1 METTISTEI
10 NPISDAFIRL
20 ANNLSD
26 RKTLDYLLE
35 NFNEDELKTEL
46 VKFSKDFLISTLEN
60 EIELQKR
67 YKRKLGTFQDLIKY
81 LLKNICSKDQ
91 LRPAMNAVYY
101 DKEQSNLVATDAHIL
116 VSMKLKNLPIS
127 DSSENIACLLDK
139 YCLRKY
145 TENSFRLDK
154 YGDILNETLSDKYPN
169 YMQILPDVNYFDYPY
184 FSINPLLFNG
194 LKTLNKMAKKFR
206 IQKMAVKLE
215 CLENKSFIGLSNL
228 VRYIE
233 LHQKLYGN
241 YSYIH
246 FTRNSNSESS
256 MLYNVD
262 LLDQFRLL
270 IMPVYGSESNEYF
283 DTKILNTSKPRYC
296 SNFFIPVSY

>member
-1 METTISTEI
+1 METTVLNEI
-10 NPISDAFIRL
+10 NGVNISLSRL

-35 NFNEDELKTEL
+35 NFTEDELKTEF

-91 LRPAMNAVYY
+91 LRPQINAVYY

-116 VSMKLKNLPIS
+116 VSMKLKNLPIL
-127 DSSENIACLLDK
+127 DSLDNICSIDGETNYFLYK
-139 YCLRKY
+139 YP
-145 TENSFRLDK
+145 ENSFKLDK
-154 YGDILNETLSDKYPN
+154 YGDIINEDLNATYPN

-194 LKTLNKMAKKFR
+194 LKTLNKMAKKLR
-206 IQKMAVKLE
+206 IQRMAVKLE

-262 LLDQFRLL
+262 LLEQFRLL

-283 DTKILNTSKPRYC
+283 DINL
-296 SNFFIPVSY
+296 

>member
-1 METTISTEI
+1 MENTILTEI
-10 NPISDAFIRL
+10 NPISYALGKL

-26 RKTLDYLLE
+26 RRSLDYLVE
-35 NFNEDELKTEL
+35 NFTDEELKTEL
-46 VKFSKDFLISTLEN
+46 IKFSKDFLLSTVQS
-60 EIELQKR
+60 EIAAQKR
-67 YKRKLGTFQDLIKY
+67 YKRKLCTFDELVKY
-81 LLKNICSKDQ
+81 LLKNVCSKDQ
-91 LRPAMNAVYY
+91 LRPQMNAVYY

-127 DSSENIACLLDK
+127 DALDNICSIDGETNYFLYK
-139 YCLRKY
+139 YP
-145 TENSFRLDK
+145 ENSFRLDK
-154 YGDILNETLSDKYPN
+154 YGDVINEDLNATYPKY
-169 YMQILPDVNYFDYPY
+169 MDILPDVNYFDYSY

-194 LKTLNKMAKKFR
+194 LKTLNKMAKKLR

-246 FTRNSNSESS
+246 FFRNSNSESS
-256 MLYNVD
+256 MLYNVC
-262 LLDQFRLL
+262 LEDQFRLL
-270 IMPVYGSESNEYF
+270 IMPVNSSESNEYF
-283 DTKILNTSKPRYC
+283 DINL
-296 SNFFIPVSY
+296 

>member
-1 METTISTEI
+1 METTILTEI
-10 NPISDAFIRL
+10 NPISDAL
-20 ANNLSD
+20 SKLVNNLSD

-35 NFNEDELKTEL
+35 NFNEDELKTGL
-46 VKFSKDFLISTLEN
+46 VKFSKYFLISTLEN

-67 YKRKLGTFQDLIKY
+67 YKRKLGTFKDLIKY
-81 LLKNICSKDQ
+81 LIKNICSKDQ

-101 DKEQSNLVATDAHIL
+101 DMEQKNLVATDAHIL

-127 DSSENIACLLDK
+127 DINENITCFAGDVFLSK
-139 YCLRKY
+139 YSFD
-145 TENSFRLDK
+145 SFRLDK

-194 LKTLNKMAKKFR
+194 LKTLNKIAKKLR

-262 LLDQFRLL
+262 LLEQFRLL
-270 IMPVYGSESNEYF
+270 IMPVYGHESNEYF
-283 DTKILNTSKPRYC
+283 DINL
-296 SNFFIPVSY
+296 

>member
-1 METTISTEI
+1 MWIFAYQFFSNSQKPKKMETTVLTEV
-10 NPISDAFIRL
+10 NPIAQALSKLTI
-20 ANNLSD
+20 NLSD
-26 RKTLDYLLE
+26 RRSIDYLLE

-60 EIELQKR
+60 ELELQKR
-67 YKRKLGTFQDLIKY
+67 YKRKLGTFDELIKY
-81 LLKNICSKDQ
+81 LIKNICSKDQ
-91 LRPAMNAVYY
+91 LRPAMNAVYFDQY
-101 DKEQSNLVATDAHIL
+101 QNNLVATDAHIL

-127 DSSENIACLLDK
+127 DTLDNIGSFAGG
-139 YCLRKY
+139 YFFIKY
-145 TENSFRLDK
+145 TYNSFKLDK
-154 YGDILNETLSDKYPN
+154 YGDILNQTLSDEYPN
-169 YMQILPDVNYFDYPY
+169 YMQILPEVNYLDYPY

-194 LKTLNKMAKKFR
+194 LKTLNKMAKKLR

-241 YSYIH
+241 YSYIY

-256 MLYNVD
+256 MLYNID
-262 LLDQFRLL
+262 LLEQFRLL
-270 IMPVYGSESNEYF
+270 IMPVYGHISNDYF
-283 DTKILNTSKPRYC
+283 DINL
-296 SNFFIPVSY
+296 

>member
-1 METTISTEI
+1 METTILTEI

-35 NFNEDELKTEL
+35 NFTEDELKTEL

-81 LLKNICSKDQ
+81 LIKSICSKDP
-91 LRPAMNAVYY
+91 LRPAMNAVYF
-101 DKEQSNLVATDAHIL
+101 DDNQNNLVATDAHIL
-116 VSMKLKNLPIS
+116 VSMKLKNLPIL
-127 DSSENIACLLDK
+127 DSSENIGSFAGG
-139 YCLRKY
+139 YFFRKY
-145 TENSFRLDK
+145 TYNSFKLDK

-169 YMQILPDVNYFDYPY
+169 YMQILPDVNYFDYCY

-194 LKTLNKMAKKFR
+194 LKTLNKIAKKLR

-262 LLDQFRLL
+262 LLEQFRLL

-283 DTKILNTSKPRYC
+283 DINL
-296 SNFFIPVSY
+296 

>member
-1 METTISTEI
+1 MSNTILTEI
-10 NPISDAFIRL
+10 NPISDAFIKL

-46 VKFSKDFLISTLEN
+46 VKFSKDFLTSTLEN

-81 LLKNICSKDQ
+81 LIKSICSKDP
-91 LRPAMNAVYY
+91 LRPAMNAVYF
-101 DKEQSNLVATDAHIL
+101 DDNQNNLVATDAHIL
-116 VSMKLKNLPIS
+116 VSMKLKNLPIL
-127 DSSENIACLLDK
+127 DSSENIGSFAGG
-139 YCLRKY
+139 YFFRKY
-145 TENSFRLDK
+145 TYNSFKLDK

-169 YMQILPDVNYFDYPY
+169 YMQILPDVNYFDYCY

-194 LKTLNKMAKKFR
+194 LKTLNKIAKKLR

-262 LLDQFRLL
+262 LLEQFRLL
-270 IMPVYGSESNEYF
+270 IMPVYGSELNECF
-283 DTKILNTSKPRYC
+283 DLNL
-296 SNFFIPVSY
+296 

>member
-1 METTISTEI
+1 MSSTILTEI
-10 NPISDAFIRL
+10 NPIGYALGKL
-20 ANNLSD
+20 ANNVSD
-26 RKTLDYLLE
+26 RRYLDYLLE
-35 NFNEDELKTEL
+35 NYDEEELKTEL
-46 VKFSKDFLISTLEN
+46 IKFSKDFLISTLEN

-81 LLKNICSKDQ
+81 LIKNICSKDQ

-101 DKEQSNLVATDAHIL
+101 DMEQKNLVATDAHIL
-116 VSMKLKNLPIS
+116 AAMSLKNLPIS
-127 DSSENIACLLDK
+127 DALDNICSIDGETNYFLYK
-139 YCLRKY
+139 YP
-145 TENSFRLDK
+145 ENSFKLDK
-154 YGDILNETLSDKYPN
+154 YGDIINEDLNATYPKY
-169 YMQILPDVNYFDYPY
+169 MDILPDVNYFDYCY

-194 LKTLNKMAKKFR
+194 LKTLNKMAKKLR

-246 FTRNSNSESS
+246 FFRNSNSESS
-256 MLYNVD
+256 MLYNVC
-262 LLDQFRLL
+262 LLNQFRLL

-283 DTKILNTSKPRYC
+283 DINL
-296 SNFFIPVSY
+296 

>member
-1 METTISTEI
+1 MENTILTEI
-10 NPISDAFIRL
+10 NPISDAFSKL

-35 NFNEDELKTEL
+35 NFTEDELKTEL

-67 YKRKLGTFQDLIKY
+67 YKRKLGTFDELIKY
-81 LLKNICSKDQ
+81 LIKNICSKDQ
-91 LRPAMNAVYY
+91 LRPAMNAIYY
-101 DKEQSNLVATDAHIL
+101 DMEQKNIVATDAHIL
-116 VSMKLKNLPIS
+116 TAMSLKNLPIS
-127 DSSENIACLLDK
+127 DINENITCFAGDVFLSK
-139 YCLRKY
+139 YAFD
-145 TENSFRLDK
+145 SFRLDK
-154 YGDILNETLSDKYPN
+154 YGDILNETLSDKYPK
-169 YMQILPDVNYFDYPY
+169 YMNILPEVNYFDYPY

-262 LLDQFRLL
+262 LLEQFRLL
-270 IMPVYGSESNEYF
+270 IMPVYGHESNEYF
-283 DTKILNTSKPRYC
+283 DINL
-296 SNFFIPVSY
+296 

>member
-1 METTISTEI
+1 METTILTEI
-10 NPISDAFIRL
+10 NPIGDAFIKL

-35 NFNEDELKTEL
+35 NFTEDELKTEL
-46 VKFSKDFLISTLEN
+46 VKFSKDFLISTLDN

-67 YKRKLGTFQDLIKY
+67 YKKKLGTFQDLIKY
-81 LLKNICSKDQ
+81 LIKNICSKDP
-91 LRPAMNAVYY
+91 LRMAMNAVYY
-101 DKEQSNLVATDAHIL
+101 DMEQKNLVATDAHIL
-116 VSMKLKNLPIS
+116 AAMSLKNLPIS
-127 DSSENIACLLDK
+127 DINENITCFAGDIFLSNYAFD
-139 YCLRKY
+139 
-145 TENSFRLDK
+145 SFKLDK
-154 YGDILNETLSDKYPN
+154 YGDILNETLSDKYPK
-169 YMQILPDVNYFDYPY
+169 YMNILPEVNYFDYPY

-194 LKTLNKMAKKFR
+194 LKTLNKMAKKLR

-262 LLDQFRLL
+262 LLEQFRLL

-283 DTKILNTSKPRYC
+283 DINL
-296 SNFFIPVSY
+296 

>member
-1 METTISTEI
+1 METTVLNEI
-10 NPISDAFIRL
+10 NPISDALSKL

-46 VKFSKDFLISTLEN
+46 VKFSKDFLTSTLEN

-67 YKRKLGTFQDLIKY
+67 YKRKLGTFDELIKY

-91 LRPAMNAVYY
+91 LRPAMNAVYFDQY
-101 DKEQSNLVATDAHIL
+101 QNNLVATDAHIL
-116 VSMKLKNLPIS
+116 VSMKLKKLPIL
-127 DSSENIACLLDK
+127 DSIENIGSFAGG
-139 YCLRKY
+139 YFFIKY
-145 TENSFRLDK
+145 TYNSFKLDK
-154 YGDILNETLSDKYPN
+154 YGDILNQTLSDKYPN
-169 YMQILPDVNYFDYPY
+169 YMQILPDVNYFDYSY

-194 LKTLNKMAKKFR
+194 LKTLNKMAKKLR

-215 CLENKSFIGLSNL
+215 CLENKSFIALSNL

-262 LLDQFRLL
+262 LLDQFRML
-270 IMPVYGSESNEYF
+270 IMPVYGFESNEYF
-283 DTKILNTSKPRYC
+283 DINL
-296 SNFFIPVSY
+296 

>member
-1 METTISTEI
+1 METTNLTEV
-10 NPISDAFIRL
+10 NPIGDALSKL

-26 RKTLDYLLE
+26 RKTLDHLLE
-35 NFNEDELKTEL
+35 NFNEDELKTGL

-60 EIELQKR
+60 ELELQKR
-67 YKRKLGTFQDLIKY
+67 YKRKLGTFDELIKY
-81 LLKNICSKDQ
+81 LIKNICSKDQ
-91 LRPAMNAVYY
+91 LRPAMNCVYY
-101 DKEQSNLVATDAHIL
+101 DKENSNLVATDAHIL
-116 VSMKLKNLPIS
+116 VSMKLKNLPIL
-127 DSSENIACLLDK
+127 DTLDNICSIDGETNYFLYK
-139 YCLRKY
+139 CP
-145 TENSFRLDK
+145 ENSFKLDK
-154 YGDILNETLSDKYPN
+154 YGDIINEDLNAQFPN
-169 YMQILPDVNYFDYPY
+169 YRDILPDVNYSDYSY

-194 LKTLNKMAKKFR
+194 LKTLNKMAKKLK

-246 FTRNSNSESS
+246 FFRNSNSESS
-256 MLYNVD
+256 MLYNVC

-270 IMPVYGSESNEYF
+270 IMPVYGHGSNEYF
-283 DTKILNTSKPRYC
+283 DINL
-296 SNFFIPVSY
+296 

>member
-1 METTISTEI
+1 METTVSTEI
-10 NPISDAFIRL
+10 NPISEALSKL

-26 RKTLDYLLE
+26 RKTLDYLIE
-35 NFNEDELKTEL
+35 NFTEDELKAEF
-46 VKFSKDFLISTLEN
+46 VKFSKDFLTSTLKN
-60 EIELQKR
+60 ELELQKR
-67 YKRKLGTFQDLIKY
+67 YKRKLGTFDELVKY

-101 DKEQSNLVATDAHIL
+101 DMEQKNLVATDAHIL
-116 VSMKLKNLPIS
+116 AAMSLKNLPIS
-127 DSSENIACLLDK
+127 DINENITCFAEDVFLSK
-139 YCLRKY
+139 YAFD
-145 TENSFRLDK
+145 SFRLDK
-154 YGDILNETLSDKYPN
+154 YGDILNETLSDKYPK
-169 YMQILPDVNYFDYPY
+169 YMNILPDVNYFDYPY

-194 LKTLNKMAKKFR
+194 LKTLNKMAKKLR
-206 IQKMAVKLE
+206 IQRMAVKLE
-215 CLENKSFIGLSNL
+215 CLENKSFIQLSNL

-262 LLDQFRLL
+262 LLEQFRLL
-270 IMPVYGSESNEYF
+270 IMPVYSSESNEYF
-283 DTKILNTSKPRYC
+283 DINL
-296 SNFFIPVSY
+296 

>member
-1 METTISTEI
+1 METTVSTEI

-35 NFNEDELKTEL
+35 NFTEDELKTEL

-67 YKRKLGTFQDLIKY
+67 YKRKLGTFDELVKYLIK
-81 LLKNICSKDQ
+81 NVCSKDQ

-101 DKEQSNLVATDAHIL
+101 DKEQSNLVSTDAHIL

-127 DSSENIACLLDK
+127 DIFENVACLLDK
-139 YCLRKY
+139 YYLRKY

-154 YGDILNETLSDKYPN
+154 YGDIFNEDLNAKYPN
-169 YMQILPDVNYFDYPY
+169 YMQILPEVNYFDYPY

-194 LKTLNKMAKKFR
+194 LKTLNKMAKKLR
-206 IQKMAVKLE
+206 IQRMAVKLE

-262 LLDQFRLL
+262 LLEQFRLL

-283 DTKILNTSKPRYC
+283 DINL
-296 SNFFIPVSY
+296 

>member
-1 METTISTEI
+1 METTILTEI
-10 NPISDAFIRL
+10 NPIGDAFIKL

-35 NFNEDELKTEL
+35 NFTEDELKTEF

-60 EIELQKR
+60 ELELQKR
-67 YKRKLGTFQDLIKY
+67 YKRKLGTFDELIKY
-81 LLKNICSKDQ
+81 LIKNVCSKDQ

-101 DKEQSNLVATDAHIL
+101 DMEQSNLVATDAHIL
-116 VSMKLKNLPIS
+116 AAMKLKNLPIS
-127 DSSENIACLLDK
+127 DINENITCFAGDVFLSK
-139 YCLRKY
+139 YAFD
-145 TENSFRLDK
+145 SFRLDK
-154 YGDILNETLSDKYPN
+154 YGDILNETLSDKYPK
-169 YMQILPDVNYFDYPY
+169 YMNILPELNYFDYSY

-194 LKTLNKMAKKFR
+194 LKTLNKIAKKLR

-246 FTRNSNSESS
+246 FFRNSNSESS
-256 MLYNVD
+256 MLYNVC

-283 DTKILNTSKPRYC
+283 DINL
-296 SNFFIPVSY
+296 

>member
-1 METTISTEI
+1 METTVSTEI
-10 NPISDAFIRL
+10 NPISEALSKL

-81 LLKNICSKDQ
+81 LIKNICSKDQ

-127 DSSENIACLLDK
+127 DALDNICSIDGETNYFLYK
-139 YCLRKY
+139 YP
-145 TENSFRLDK
+145 ENSFRLDK
-154 YGDILNETLSDKYPN
+154 YGDILNEDLNATYPKY
-169 YMQILPDVNYFDYPY
+169 MDILPDVNYFDYPY

-262 LLDQFRLL
+262 LLEQFRLL

-283 DTKILNTSKPRYC
+283 DINL
-296 SNFFIPVSY
+296 